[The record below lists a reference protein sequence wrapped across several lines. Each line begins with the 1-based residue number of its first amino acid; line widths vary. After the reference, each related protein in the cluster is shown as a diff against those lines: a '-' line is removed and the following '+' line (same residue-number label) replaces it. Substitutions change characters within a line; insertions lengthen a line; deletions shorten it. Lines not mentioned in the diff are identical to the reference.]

1 MRRVMHGDVVAA
13 ARALLTVP
21 EVARLILCRRMIS
34 EAHAAHR
41 YFRRFGHSHAL
52 WGDGSLM
59 SAAHKRILH
68 PEPGFS
74 DSAYCACVEMVLHEL
89 IEWRAA
95 RQSRVRTH

>member
-13 ARALLTVP
+13 ARVLLGVRND
-21 EVARLILCRRMIS
+21 ARRGVCRRMIV

-41 YFRRFGHSHAL
+41 YFRRFQRPHAR

-59 SAAHKRILH
+59 SAAYKRRLE

-74 DSAYCACVEMVLHEL
+74 NTQYCGCFEMVLHEL
-89 IEWRAA
+89 MARRAD
-95 RQSRVRTH
+95 RQVSPGRS